1 MRVKFSKIHGLGN
14 DFIVLNELKAG
25 VLPDDLKP
33 GFSKA
38 FSRRKFGVG
47 SDGVLVLEPSKKAD
61 FRMMVF
67 NADGGRAEECFNG
80 LRCVSLEFFLAT
92 GKKEFSIETD
102 TKTVKARIISFDKAE
117 NLAIVQTEFFGD
129 MKVEENGSEIEIDG
143 EKFSYNFVNV
153 GNPHAVIF
161 TQTPV
166 EKIDLERIGH
176 KIEYHGNFAPGRTNT
191 EFVNIV
197 SDRHVRMRVHE
208 RGDCETLACGSG
220 SVAIVLAGIASGKL
234 KADDWIIVSNP
245 GGDLKIRKD
254 GNVLVQGPAQKIFE
268 GELDAKAMV

>member
-14 DFIVLNELKAG
+14 DFIVLNELKAR

-61 FRMMVF
+61 FRMTVF

-102 TKTVKARIISFDKAE
+102 TKTVKVRVIVI
-117 NLAIVQTEFFGD
+117 NLLAFVGIRELFHFG
-129 MKVEENGSEIEIDG
+129 
-143 EKFSYNFVNV
+143 F
-153 GNPHAVIF
+153 
-161 TQTPV
+161 
-166 EKIDLERIGH
+166 
-176 KIEYHGNFAPGRTNT
+176 
-191 EFVNIV
+191 
-197 SDRHVRMRVHE
+197 
-208 RGDCETLACGSG
+208 C
-220 SVAIVLAGIASGKL
+220 
-234 KADDWIIVSNP
+234 
-245 GGDLKIRKD
+245 
-254 GNVLVQGPAQKIFE
+254 
-268 GELDAKAMV
+268 

>member
-14 DFIVLNELKAG
+14 DFIVLNELKAR

-61 FRMMVF
+61 FRMTVF

-129 MKVEENGSEIEIDG
+129 MKIEAKGSEIEIDG
-143 EKFSYNFVNV
+143 E
-153 GNPHAVIF
+153 A
-161 TQTPV
+161 
-166 EKIDLERIGH
+166 
-176 KIEYHGNFAPGRTNT
+176 
-191 EFVNIV
+191 
-197 SDRHVRMRVHE
+197 
-208 RGDCETLACGSG
+208 
-220 SVAIVLAGIASGKL
+220 
-234 KADDWIIVSNP
+234 AD
-245 GGDLKIRKD
+245 
-254 GNVLVQGPAQKIFE
+254 
-268 GELDAKAMV
+268 